1 MEENGI
7 RKRFLRN
14 LAPVVQNMHLLKSA
28 LSLSLMKSVGICN
41 GSYCKAVWFFNA
53 LADII
58 SHPVICTVVVGTP

>member
-28 LSLSLMKSVGICN
+28 LSLSWSQWESVMGVTARLYGFLM
-41 GSYCKAVWFFNA
+41 
-53 LADII
+53 
-58 SHPVICTVVVGTP
+58 H